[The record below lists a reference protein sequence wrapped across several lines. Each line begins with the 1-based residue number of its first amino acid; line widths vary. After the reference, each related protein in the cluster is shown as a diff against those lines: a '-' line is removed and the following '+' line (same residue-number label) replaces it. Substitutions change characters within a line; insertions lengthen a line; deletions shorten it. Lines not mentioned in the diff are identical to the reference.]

1 MKLITAFATAGTFV
15 LGALPALAQQATGNA
30 APGPDYGYYRHMPM
44 WGGYGGGF
52 FFHPLLMLLIIVAVV
67 ALIARAFGWRRH
79 GCYRGRMSGALQ
91 ILEERFA
98 RGEIDKAEFE
108 EKRKFLRG

>member
-1 MKLITAFATAGTFV
+1 MKLITAFVTVSTLV

-30 APGPDYGYYRHMPM
+30 APGPDYGYYRHMHM
-44 WGGYGGGF
+44 WGGG
-52 FFHPLLMLLIIVAVV
+52 FHPLLSLLILVAIVAI
-67 ALIARAFGWRRH
+67 IARAFGWHRR
-79 GCYRGRMSGALQ
+79 GYYRGRIGAGALD

-108 EKRKFLRG
+108 EKRKLLRS

>member
-1 MKLITAFATAGTFV
+1 MKLITAFAAAGAFV

-30 APGPDYGYYRHMPM
+30 APGSDYGYYRHMHM
-44 WGGYGGGF
+44 WGGGGF
-52 FFHPLLMLLIIVAVV
+52 FFHPLLSLLILVAIV
-67 ALIARAFGWRRH
+67 ALIARAFGWHRR
-79 GCYRGRMSGALQ
+79 GYYRGRMGGGALD

-108 EKRKFLRG
+108 EKRKLLRS